1 LLASHANTIR
11 EYSIHLEESMRTTLI
26 WRTQI
31 WRIQLDWKKKLA
43 LVVVFVLGAL
53 YVSYSYR
60 RWRTRADL
68 SLVLLSLV

>member
-1 LLASHANTIR
+1 
-11 EYSIHLEESMRTTLI
+11 MRTTLI

-53 YVSYSYR
+53 YVSYSHW
-60 RWRTRADL
+60 RWRSRADL